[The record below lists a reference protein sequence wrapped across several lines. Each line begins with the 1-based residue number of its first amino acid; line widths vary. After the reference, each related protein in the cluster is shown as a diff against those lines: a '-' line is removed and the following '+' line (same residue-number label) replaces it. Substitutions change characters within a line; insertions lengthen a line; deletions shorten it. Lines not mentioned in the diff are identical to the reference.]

1 LNTLVRKIKVILVEP
16 SGSINLGSIARLC
29 KNFEVSELRLVNPKC
44 DPSNAESQRMAV
56 KGRKLL
62 EESKIYSSLTDAI
75 ADCSLVVATAGRIDH
90 GEIPILSPQ
99 FLLNWLNRIDPEI
112 SIGLI
117 FGREDNGLTN
127 QELLLANKV
136 LTISTSSNYPSLNIS
151 HAVAIAL
158 HELTK
163 SEGGSSSIKKHTSA
177 NPSDIN
183 SCLLDMEDLLLSVGF
198 LLKHTAK
205 AKMKKIRTFI
215 HRAEVNTQEISLI
228 RGMINQIKWA
238 INNEKKSKISN

>member
-1 LNTLVRKIKVILVEP
+1 MDTLVKKIKVILVEP

-44 DPSNAESQRMAV
+44 DPSNPESQRMAV

-62 EESKIYSSLTDAI
+62 QESKIYSSLNDAI
-75 ADCSLVVATAGRIDH
+75 SDCPLVVATAGRINH
-90 GEIPILSPQ
+90 GDIPTLSPHV
-99 FLLNWLNRIDPEI
+99 LLKWLGPVGPKI

-127 QELLLANKV
+127 DELLLANKV
-136 LTISTSSNYPSLNIS
+136 LTISTYSSYPSLNIS

-158 HELTK
+158 HELNKIEAVSTSTK
-163 SEGGSSSIKKHTSA
+163 EHTSA
-177 NPSDIN
+177 NPSEIN
-183 SCLLDMEDLLLSVGF
+183 RCLLDMEDLLLSVGF

-205 AKMKKIRTFI
+205 ARMKKVRTFI
-215 HRAEVNTQEISLI
+215 HRSEANPQEISLI
-228 RGMINQIKWA
+228 RGMISQIKWA
-238 INNEKKSKISN
+238 INKEKNSKL